1 MAIQAGAEQT
11 SASESKHT
19 LASEVCLHLTKLL
32 ASYRTYGPDHTNC
45 EAFLERLWQRLSALL
60 AKFEELPL
68 YLSMAGIMV
77 DDKSVY
83 TPENPASSIVQPLV
97 LDGVQRVVI
106 ARGIPREEVV
116 SFVRLW
122 YDAFGQAAGAEHT
135 FVNSVWMANF
145 PHIRVVAVE
154 TFSEAP
160 IFEGERERK
169 TDIATLISALGGQS
183 HVPRSRNAGRPAYM
197 RLSREDL
204 QLIQND
210 VLTSVTPE
218 ELERQDLAKRPPV
231 AGLQAA
237 DMTQLAREINTDLQS
252 ATDRSLRALDH
263 AVAQTQS
270 GDVMEASE
278 IVARLASGFVDVGKP
293 EHLPAA
299 LTQLRQVVA
308 RARQELTHPNVRAAF
323 RERIGR
329 AFESETTLVAI
340 ARCLDNPSAADG
352 AELALRLLRPQAV
365 PLLLDTLRQ
374 VRSSVGR
381 KRLATVLA
389 AMKPSGQEV
398 AMRVKTFEAPIARDL
413 ALIMDGLPEADAA
426 LVRRSALAHKDAQ
439 FRKLFVESLTLEHV
453 GQVRRE
459 LYPLLQDA
467 DAGVRAVALVALV
480 KVRDANVVPLIAPL
494 LGRED
499 LDATE
504 RQNIIAALSAL
515 GGEAACAALRKEF
528 ETRKDDAIKAACAIA
543 LAKAGDEAARPLL
556 VAAAKKFFA
565 GKALKDAC
573 AEALRLLDARSS
585 KGGA

>member
-1 MAIQAGAEQT
+1 MAIQAGAEPT
-11 SASESKHT
+11 SASESKYT
-19 LASEVCLHLTKLL
+19 LAAEVCLHLSKLL

-60 AKFEELPL
+60 TKHEELPL
-68 YLSMAGIMV
+68 HLSMAGIMV
-77 DDKSVY
+77 EDKTVY
-83 TPENPASSIVQPLV
+83 TPDNPASSIVQPLV

-106 ARGIPREEVV
+106 ARGIPREELV

-122 YDAFGQAAGAEHT
+122 HDAFGQAAGAEHT

-160 IFEGERERK
+160 IFDGEKERK
-169 TDIATLISALGGQS
+169 TDIASLINALGGQS
-183 HVPRSRNAGRPAYM
+183 TMPRSRTAGRPAYM
-197 RLSREDL
+197 RLTKEDL

-231 AGLQAA
+231 AALQAG

-263 AVAQTQS
+263 AVAQAQS
-270 GDVMEASE
+270 GDVLEASE
-278 IVARLASGFVDVGKP
+278 IVARMASGFVDVGKP

-299 LTQLRQVVA
+299 LTQLRQIVG
-308 RARQELTHPNVRAAF
+308 RARQELTHPNVRANF

-329 AFESETTLVAI
+329 AFESEATLTAI
-340 ARCLDNPSAADG
+340 ARCLDNPSGADG
-352 AELALRLLRPQAV
+352 AELALRLLRPQSV
-365 PLLLDTLRQ
+365 PLLLDALRQ
-374 VRSSVGR
+374 VRSSPGR
-381 KRLATVLA
+381 KRLATVIA
-389 AMKPSGQEV
+389 AMKPSGQDV

-413 ALIMDGLPEADAA
+413 ALVMDGLPEADAA

-439 FRKLFVESLTLEHV
+439 FRKLFIESLSLEHV
-453 GQVRRE
+453 AQFRRE
-459 LYPLLQDA
+459 LYPLLQDP
-467 DAGVRAVALVALV
+467 DAGARAAALVALV
-480 KVRDANVVPLIAPL
+480 KAGDPNVVPLIAQVL
-494 LGRED
+494 ARDD

-504 RQNIIAALSAL
+504 RQRMIAALSAI
-515 GGEAACAALRKEF
+515 GGDAACGALRKEF
-528 ETRKDDAIKAACAIA
+528 ETRKDDAIKAACAMA

-556 VAAAKKFFA
+556 TAAAKKFFA
-565 GKALKDAC
+565 GKVLKEAC
-573 AEALRLLDARSS
+573 AEALRVLDARAH